1 MSSLISAVAWVRRG
15 VAAQHPEKYV
25 LDDSELE
32 RVSALARIELED
44 ARVELERAHLA
55 AQSMGKGAEG
65 DEADDN
71 EDDGDEADWV
81 ESVISCD
88 SFYPCLNLIFS
99 EDEAMDIDSGAVP
112 ASKDD
117 LSQYNLDDYDNDVQT
132 SSEFMFSFL
141 LVLLLTF
148 IFFFIATTS
157 FNIKG
162 LTYYKDNEE
171 DPYITLKDV
180 CFSR

>member
-25 LDDSELE
+25 LDDPELE

-71 EDDGDEADWV
+71 GDDADEADWV

-88 SFYPCLNLIFS
+88 FFLHLKSYQIF
-99 EDEAMDIDSGAVP
+99 
-112 ASKDD
+112 
-117 LSQYNLDDYDNDVQT
+117 
-132 SSEFMFSFL
+132 
-141 LVLLLTF
+141 
-148 IFFFIATTS
+148 
-157 FNIKG
+157 
-162 LTYYKDNEE
+162 
-171 DPYITLKDV
+171 
-180 CFSR
+180 

>member
-25 LDDSELE
+25 LDDPELE

-71 EDDGDEADWV
+71 GDDGDEADWV
-81 ESVISCD
+81 ESVIKISCD
-88 SFYPCLNLIFS
+88 SFFS
-99 EDEAMDIDSGAVP
+99 CEILSNFLARMMPWISIPVP
-112 ASKDD
+112 FQRRRRMIYRNIIWMIMTMMFRLQAS
-117 LSQYNLDDYDNDVQT
+117 SC
-132 SSEFMFSFL
+132 SHFSLF
-141 LVLLLTF
+141 
-148 IFFFIATTS
+148 
-157 FNIKG
+157 
-162 LTYYKDNEE
+162 
-171 DPYITLKDV
+171 
-180 CFSR
+180 CC